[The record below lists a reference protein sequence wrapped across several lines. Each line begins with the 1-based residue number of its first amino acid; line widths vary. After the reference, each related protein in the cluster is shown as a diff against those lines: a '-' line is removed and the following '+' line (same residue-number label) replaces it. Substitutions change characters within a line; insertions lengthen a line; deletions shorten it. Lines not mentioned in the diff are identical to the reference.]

1 MPRFLLFM
9 WGAASPPWNEVHG
22 VAAASGALMGSMR
35 MGFLAVAWT
44 RVDLIGKIVLDVAAV
59 AGMTYLTWKIHERRA
74 V

>member
-1 MPRFLLFM
+1 
-9 WGAASPPWNEVHG
+9 
-22 VAAASGALMGSMR
+22 MGSMG

-44 RVDLIGKIVLDVAAV
+44 RVDLLGKIVLDVAAV